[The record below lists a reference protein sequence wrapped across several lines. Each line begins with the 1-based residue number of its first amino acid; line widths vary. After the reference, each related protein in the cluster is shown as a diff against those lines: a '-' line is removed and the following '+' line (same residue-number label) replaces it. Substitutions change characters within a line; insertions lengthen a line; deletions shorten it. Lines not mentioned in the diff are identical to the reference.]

1 VHLTAE
7 VRYAADI
14 ARVGAML
21 ADPDFVAAKVRA
33 SGALSQH
40 VEVVH
45 TSPDAFTV
53 TTRRNMPTT
62 GIPAQFRSLAG
73 SSIEVRL
80 VEAWEAQRD
89 EERRGTIVVEII
101 GAPVRLTGTLR
112 LTSGGDGSTT
122 QYLDGDLRASVLL
135 FASAVEDATARAV
148 TEAAKAEERTAAA
161 WLAT

>member
-1 VHLTAE
+1 MHVTAE
-7 VRYAADI
+7 VRYPADI
-14 ARVGAML
+14 SRVGAML

-33 SGALSQH
+33 TGALSQH

-45 TSPDAFTV
+45 TSTDAFTV

-73 SSIEVRL
+73 NSIEVRL
-80 VEAWEAQRD
+80 VEAWEAQRG
-89 EERRGTIVVEII
+89 EERRGTIVVEVM

-112 LTSGGDGSTT
+112 LTSAGEGATT
-122 QYLDGDLRASVLL
+122 QLLDGDLRASLPL

-148 TEAAKAEERTAAA
+148 AEAAKAEERTAVA